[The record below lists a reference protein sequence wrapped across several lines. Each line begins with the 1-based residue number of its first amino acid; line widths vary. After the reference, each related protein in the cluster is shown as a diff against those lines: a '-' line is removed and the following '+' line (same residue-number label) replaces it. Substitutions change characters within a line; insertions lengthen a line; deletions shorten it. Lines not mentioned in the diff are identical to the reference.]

1 LSTDSAI
8 GVDAADANGN
18 TLLSEA
24 AVGGQAQARVALR
37 SRGQLTAAC
46 NRFQQRG
53 SSDKGLEVRSEEVPA
68 HLPFGHAT
76 AACPV
81 FARERCEPQ
90 QPRRVPT
97 HASLARCLR
106 VRRTRPSIEGPALP
120 VTAFWEVLR
129 WDSACPWLN
138 TVPKH
143 LGPLRAFVA
152 PPAAA
157 HPQCSAA
164 RGMYVRS
171 RFECGLVRS
180 QKIDCIK
187 SLLEVRTSVASPV
200 GAALCMRSC
209 TAAAEPVRSISPGLG
224 LSRMAAPEGR
234 RRPTAHGQGREHPR
248 GDLLGQGGKGAA
260 REVQP
265 KPRAAHRERLLGVAS
280 RLGRLR
286 RFSVSGWMG

>member
-1 LSTDSAI
+1 VKKFPRISHSPMPLQLVQFLLEN
-8 GVDAADANGN
+8 GANPN
-18 TLLSEA
+18 
-24 AVGGQAQARVALR
+24 
-37 SRGQLTAAC
+37 SRGAFQRTPLWRAAFGC
-46 NRFQQRG
+46 AAHAH
-53 SSDKGLEVRSEEVPA
+53 RSKAP
-68 HLPFGHAT
+68 
-76 AACPV
+76 
-81 FARERCEPQ
+81 
-90 QPRRVPT
+90 
-97 HASLARCLR
+97 
-106 VRRTRPSIEGPALP
+106 LP

-129 WDSACPWLN
+129 WDSVCPWLN

-143 LGPLRAFVA
+143 LGPLRASVA

-164 RGMYVRS
+164 RGMYVRC

-224 LSRMAAPEGR
+224 LSRMGAPEGR

-265 KPRAAHRERLLGVAS
+265 KPLAAHRERLLGVAS